1 MIDHIWINATTSTR
15 KLATGM
21 TTAYVGPTNIVVYGE
36 GGKKLAQIDD
46 IGNVT
51 YAEGLILED
60 AKDAIRI
67 LLEKILE
74 MQK

>member
-1 MIDHIWINATTSTR
+1 VGMFAPSTIP
-15 KLATGM
+15 
-21 TTAYVGPTNIVVYGE
+21 VNIFIYGE

-51 YAEGLILED
+51 YAEGLTLD
-60 AKDAIRI
+60 NAKDAIRI